1 MEIEIENNNFTLHAS
16 GALFWK
22 EKNTVLISDVHLGKI
37 AHFRKHG
44 LAIPENAILENFTRM
59 DEVLELF
66 KPEKI
71 IFLGDLF
78 HSKINNEWILFSN
91 WVKKIN
97 LEIILVEG
105 NHDIIDKQNY
115 ASLNIVIHSKL
126 LIDSFLLTHH
136 PIETDNFF
144 NFCGHIHPGIK
155 LKGKGR
161 QFLNLACFFRKP
173 KQLIFPAFGEFTG
186 NFYLVP
192 TENDLVYA
200 VSKEAVFEV
209 VIN

>member
-1 MEIEIENNNFTLHAS
+1 MEIEIENNNFILHAS

-44 LAIPENAILENFTRM
+44 LAIPEIAILENFTRM
-59 DEVLELF
+59 DAVLELF

-126 LIDSFLLTHH
+126 LINNFLLTHH
-136 PIETDNFF
+136 PIKTDNFF

-200 VSKEAVFEV
+200 VSNEAVFEV

>member
-1 MEIEIENNNFTLHAS
+1 MDIEIENNNFTLHAS
-16 GALFWK
+16 GAIFWK

-37 AHFRKHG
+37 AHFRKNG

-66 KPEKI
+66 KPEKL

-78 HSKINNEWILFSN
+78 HSKINNEWILFAN
-91 WVKKIN
+91 WVKKID

-115 ASLNIVIHSKL
+115 ASLNIGIHSKL
-126 LIDSFLLTHH
+126 LIDNFLLTHH

-155 LKGKGR
+155 LKDVGR
-161 QFLNLACFFRKP
+161 TLLKLACFFQKE

-186 NFYLVP
+186 QFYLEP
-192 TENDLVYA
+192 KENDKVYA
-200 VSKEAVFEV
+200 IANTDVIRV
-209 VIN
+209 V

>member
-16 GALFWK
+16 GAIFWK

-37 AHFRKHG
+37 AHFRKNG

-66 KPEKI
+66 KPEKL

-78 HSKINNEWILFSN
+78 HSKINNEWILFAN
-91 WVKKIN
+91 WVKKID

-126 LIDSFLLTHH
+126 LIDNFLLTHH

-161 QFLNLACFFRKP
+161 QFLNLSCFFRKP
-173 KQLIFPAFGEFTG
+173 KQLILPSFGEFTG
-186 NFYLVP
+186 NFYLTP
-192 TENDLVYA
+192 TENDLVYGITI
-200 VSKEAVFEV
+200 EGVFEV

>member
-16 GALFWK
+16 GAIFWK
-22 EKNTVLISDVHLGKI
+22 EKNTILISDVHLGKI
-37 AHFRKHG
+37 AHFRKNG
-44 LAIPENAILENFTRM
+44 LAIPENAIPENFTRM
-59 DEVLELF
+59 DAVLELY
-66 KPEKI
+66 KPEKL

-126 LIDSFLLTHH
+126 LIDNFLLTHH

-200 VSKEAVFEV
+200 VTNDSVFEV